1 MYHVVRVG
9 ANMKTDQVHFRID
22 PAKHRA
28 LKENGGYGIIQML
41 GDIAVDDYLM
51 TCPISGLSDEA
62 RIEIE
67 EIRLKINRERTR
79 KRIMAACMKEVA
91 GGHMGVVAKFGLRR
105 KLLQEITQAAR
116 EWWYEKFQVLPSD
129 PEIHAAIKEYYV
141 DNQPDLDVLRGE
153 QVQRTMEDY
162 VATHLEMKAA
172 PATVMGRDIG
182 GAREDCEV

>member
-1 MYHVVRVG
+1 
-9 ANMKTDQVHFRID
+9 MKPRHTTVNLDDEKV
-22 PAKHRA
+22 ARA
-28 LKENGGYGIIQML
+28 REIGGYGILTTICT
-41 GDIAVDDYLM
+41 IALDDFLA

-172 PATVMGRDIG
+172 PVIVMGRDIG